1 MLLEE
6 NKGNK
11 TRPFYLNRL
20 RGNKM
25 DSKLLQKDRV
35 CVNCC
40 GSSEK
45 WEKKKKFGLE
55 ELRNVELLNEG
66 LFNLDLKGWK
76 EFWWQYRGRRN
87 VYQCV

>member
-1 MLLEE
+1 MC
-6 NKGNK
+6 
-11 TRPFYLNRL
+11 
-20 RGNKM
+20 
-25 DSKLLQKDRV
+25 KLLWKFRKV
-35 CVNCC
+35 
-40 GSSEK
+40 GK
-45 WEKKKKFGLE
+45 KKKKKFGLE